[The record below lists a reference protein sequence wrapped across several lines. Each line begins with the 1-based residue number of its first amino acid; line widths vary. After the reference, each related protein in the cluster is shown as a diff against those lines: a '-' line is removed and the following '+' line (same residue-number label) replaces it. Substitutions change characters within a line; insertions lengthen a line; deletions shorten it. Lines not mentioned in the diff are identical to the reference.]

1 MRVSVIIPNGNGR
14 HLLPACLTSLR
25 QQTYRDFQ
33 TVVVDNRSTDGSREY
48 VRDNFPEVSLLPL
61 AYDGVFAGTVN
72 AGIRATRSE
81 IVVLLNN
88 DTEAEP
94 NWLTEL
100 IAALDA
106 APRAGAAASKLLL
119 FDRRGTLH
127 SAGDFYALDG
137 MPGSRGVWTQ
147 DDGRYDGDRSVF
159 GACAGAAAYRRAALE
174 DVGLFDESLIAYCED
189 VDLNIRLRLAGYD
202 CVFAPRARVYHRL
215 SATGGGPPASYHTG
229 RNFLTVAVKDLPA
242 PLLRRHWRRIARRQ
256 VAIALHSLRHARE
269 PAARAK
275 LRGQLAGVRA
285 LPTTLLRRRDVTRR
299 TRIDPAEL
307 EWWLAQADRPLG
319 DRRPSADPAA

>member
-1 MRVSVIIPNGNGR
+1 VRVSVIIPSGNGR
-14 HLLPACLTSLR
+14 HLLPGCLGSLR
-25 QQTYRDFQ
+25 QQTYRDFE
-33 TVVVDNRSTDGSREY
+33 TVVVDNRSTDGSRQY
-48 VRDNFPEVSLLPL
+48 VRDNFPEVRLLAL
-61 AYDGVFAGTVN
+61 ARDGVFARAVN
-72 AGIRATRSE
+72 AGIRATASE

-94 NWLTEL
+94 TWLAEL
-100 IAALDA
+100 IGALDE

-127 SAGDFYALDG
+127 SAGDFYAPDG
-137 MPGSRGVWTQ
+137 MPGSRGVWTH

-159 GACAGAAAYRRAALE
+159 GACGGAAAYRRAALE

-189 VDLNIRLRLAGYD
+189 VDLNLRLRLAGYD

-215 SATGGGPPASYHTG
+215 SATGGGPPASYYTG
-229 RNFLTVAVKDLPA
+229 RNLLTVAVKDLPA
-242 PLLRRHWRRIARRQ
+242 PLLRRYWRRIARRQ
-256 VAIALHSLRHARE
+256 LAIALHSLRHARE

-285 LPTTLLRRRDVTRR
+285 LPAAVLRRRDVTRR

-307 EWWLAQADRPLG
+307 EWWLAQADRPVG
-319 DRRPSADPAA
+319 DRRPSNPAA